1 MIRMAVE
8 NQASDGSESSRQRIA
23 WLTLILG
30 FAAALIWFFAKSRR
44 EGAGLAIGT
53 ALAWLNYR
61 WLDQGLGALVC
72 VAQAQGGSERAR
84 VPAVIYLKF
93 AGRYVLIALAIYV
106 SLHYF
111 AVPLVAMILGLLAL
125 GAGAFAESLYE
136 IFAGFQ
142 SNRG

>member
-1 MIRMAVE
+1 MTRMAVE
-8 NQASDGSESSRQRIA
+8 TQGNDVSEGARQRIA
-23 WLTLILG
+23 WLTLALG
-30 FAAALIWFFAKSRR
+30 FSAALICFFAKSHK
-44 EGAGLAIGT
+44 AGVGIAIGT

-61 WLDQGLGALVC
+61 WLDQGLGALVS
-72 VAQAQGGSERAR
+72 VAQAQQGSEQAR
-84 VPAVIYLKF
+84 VPAGIYWKF

-136 IFAGFQ
+136 IFAAFQ
-142 SNRG
+142 SSRG